1 MINKEI
7 ITAAS
12 EAGLPAIKEL
22 FNKLSKED
30 ALKGLGLMIILG
42 ISKMAIEAVKDIVM
56 NKMPG
61 EVVKY
66 INPKDKN
73 DNRKSNLIKEK

>member
-1 MINKEI
+1 
-7 ITAAS
+7 
-12 EAGLPAIKEL
+12 
-22 FNKLSKED
+22 
-30 ALKGLGLMIILG
+30 
-42 ISKMAIEAVKDIVM
+42 M
-56 NKMPG
+56 NKNSG